1 MANKAVVKVKDIKS
15 FDIFE
20 PWPFDFFLK
29 KLQNNKQI
37 KYVDKLKENAYDVV
51 ISQTVLEHVADPIET
66 SIKCINAAKINGII
80 IFGSDFYPI
89 IKCHV
94 PDTFYLR
101 HTFNKIIIKGKLDYL
116 GMIPG
121 CEYCHIFK
129 RRHDTNCSKILVA
142 AKKNKKIGLILN
154 KYFEVVLL
162 LKQCLYKLLKSFKL
176 IR

>member
-1 MANKAVVKVKDIKS
+1 MLGKCLYKAASVIFDFLANKAVVKVKDIKS

-101 HTFNKIIIKGKLDYL
+101 HTFNKIIITTDNPMMPSIISYTLFF
-116 GMIPG
+116 M
-121 CEYCHIFK
+121 
-129 RRHDTNCSKILVA
+129 
-142 AKKNKKIGLILN
+142 
-154 KYFEVVLL
+154 VLQL
-162 LKQCLYKLLKSFKL
+162 L
-176 IR
+176 